1 MKKIIEG
8 ISGFFPFQL
17 VVLQFKRNYLSLAFW
32 AVLFAIVLKKFFMG
46 FGVPYLFLAPEYL
59 SELSFWSYFILG
71 FSVGGFVMAYNTYS
85 YVMLG
90 KSFPFLATLKRPFLK
105 FSINNAIIPLV
116 FVGLLIYQT
125 IFHQLREERIEF
137 AMAILYVIGLI
148 LGLLIFLVIS
158 AYYFFKTNK
167 NLDLIKERKSRDLIT
182 SWIPGFKQSNPKKYF
197 PISYY
202 DRFKIVACR
211 DISHYSQTQLN
222 QVYSQNHVNAIVF
235 EVLVILSFL
244 TIGLL
249 QDFKIFQIPAGASIM
264 LLFTLAQMVIS
275 AFYNWFKEW
284 TLFVMVLILIG
295 LNALSINFESL
306 QFKSQAIGLDYSK
319 KASFESYYVKSK
331 DVTAYVSDLHRQEQI
346 LDNWKNE
353 TGLEK
358 PKLIIVNSSG
368 GGIRSALWNF
378 VLLQELEKAT
388 DGEFSNQLQMITG
401 ASGGMIGS
409 SYFRE
414 LLIDSTLDCTD
425 SSLRTNVSTDLLN
438 MVSASL
444 VANDLFL
451 KFRKVDYK
459 NREYIK
465 DRGFAFEEN
474 LIRNYGSCFNK
485 PLSSYAEMEFNAEIP
500 QMIFAPTIIDDG
512 KRMLISSQP
521 MGFLSHRNFNGI
533 SENIEYCKLLKDN
546 LADSTRMA
554 SVLRM
559 NATFPY
565 ILPMVTLPTK
575 PEVTIMDAGLR
586 DNYGGKL
593 TVEYIL
599 ELKNWIKENTSG
611 VIVIQIRDI
620 KKTGSYST
628 ENDDSNSMFT
638 RFFKPVGNMQQ
649 NLFKTQDYDQEE
661 MFTILSKDLNFPL
674 RLVSFN
680 LLDKEGEMSLS
691 WHLTRK
697 EKEEVIKSF
706 HRDNN
711 QSEFRKLVEL
721 IKN

>member
-167 NLDLIKERKSRDLIT
+167 NLDLVKERKSRDLIT

-197 PISYY
+197 PSSYY

-485 PLSSYAEMEFNAEIP
+485 PLSSYTEMEFNAEIP

-533 SENIEYCKLLKDN
+533 SENIEYSKLLKDN